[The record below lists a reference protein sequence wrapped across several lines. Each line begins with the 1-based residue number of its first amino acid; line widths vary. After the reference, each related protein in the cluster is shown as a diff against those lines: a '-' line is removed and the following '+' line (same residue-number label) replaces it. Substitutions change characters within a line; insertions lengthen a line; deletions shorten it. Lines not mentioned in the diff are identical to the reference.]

1 MPSSN
6 CNKRTT
12 HGAVKNVMEQKNI
25 FKKITR
31 LVGRA
36 IGDFDLIQEG
46 DRVLV
51 ALSGGKDSWSLLYAL
66 KELQRKA
73 PIRYELGAVT
83 IHPSPRAFDC
93 TALQERLS
101 RDGILHALVPGN
113 IVNVVNENL
122 DHGSN
127 PCSFCSRLR
136 RGMLYKYASAE
147 GWNKIALGHH
157 LDDFVE
163 TLLMNLFFN
172 GSIKGMSPNLL
183 ADDGK
188 NRVIRPLVYVREDMA
203 RAYAWG
209 AGLPIIGCSC
219 SYQGMGGTR
228 RQWVKGLLN
237 SIEEDA
243 PDVRSNLLASMGRV
257 NHRHLFAK
265 LQNLDEGLV

>member
-6 CNKRTT
+6 CNKLTT
-12 HGAVKNVMEQKNI
+12 HGAVKNVMEQKI
-25 FKKITR
+25 VFKKITR
-31 LVGRA
+31 LVGKA
-36 IGDFDLIQEG
+36 IGDFDLIREG

-83 IHPSPRAFDC
+83 IHPGPEAFDC
-93 TALQERLS
+93 TPLQERLS
-101 RDGILHALVPGN
+101 RDGIFHALVRGN
-113 IVNVVNENL
+113 IVNVVNDNL
-122 DHGSN
+122 EHGTN

-136 RGMLYKYASAE
+136 RGMLYTYASAE

-163 TLLMNLFFN
+163 TLVMNLFFN

-188 NRVIRPLVYVREDMA
+188 NCVIRPLVYVREDVT

-209 AGLPIIGCSC
+209 ASLPIIGCSC
-219 SYQGMGGTR
+219 YYRGMGGNR
-228 RQWVKGLLN
+228 RQWVKGLLT
-237 SIEEDA
+237 SIEKEV
-243 PDVRSNLLASMGRV
+243 PDVRPNLLASMGRV
-257 NHRHLFAK
+257 HHRHLFSK
-265 LQNLDEGLV
+265 LCNFRDEPA